1 MRFLALRRA
10 RLIRPLS
17 RFHARIAVLSV
28 AIFATAA
35 LAAGSASAQSAPI
48 GTGVVVINTNLAY
61 QGGRAAGTGMVL
73 TSSGEILTN
82 NHVIRGA
89 TSIRVVVPGT
99 RDSYVAKV
107 VGYDVTSDV
116 AVLQTVGATNLETIG
131 ADSSS
136 GLKVGQAVTAVGN
149 AGGTGSLTSSTG
161 KLTALGRAITVS
173 DDQGGSESL
182 VGLVETNADLRPGD
196 SGGPLLDSAG
206 NAVAMDTA
214 AGLPSGLSAG
224 ATVHGFAIPIN
235 KALAIAG
242 QIESGTA
249 STVVHVGSTAFL
261 GVEVITLRDEAPKGP
276 ARSGATIAQVT
287 RGAPAAAA
295 GLVAGD
301 TITALDGRSVSTPAA
316 LGTLILRE
324 TPGVRVSVKYT
335 DQSSVSH
342 TTSVRL
348 ASGPPQ

>member
-1 MRFLALRRA
+1 MRWLPGRRA
-10 RLIRPLS
+10 GLVQPLS
-17 RFHARIAVLSV
+17 RFHARIAVLAV
-28 AIFATAA
+28 AISAIAA
-35 LAAGSASAQSAPI
+35 LTAGSALAQSTPI

-107 VGYDVTSDV
+107 VGYDVAADV
-116 AVLQTVGATNLETIG
+116 AVLQTTSATDLTTIG
-131 ADSSS
+131 TDSSS

-149 AGGTGSLTSSTG
+149 AGGTGSPTSSTG
-161 KLTALGRAITVS
+161 TVTALGRSITVS

-182 VGLVETNADLRPGD
+182 VGLVETNANLRPGD

-214 AGLPSGLSAG
+214 AGVSSRFSAG
-224 ATVHGFAIPIN
+224 ATVHGYAIPIN
-235 KALAIAG
+235 RALAIVSK
-242 QIESGTA
+242 IESGQA
-249 STVVHVGSTAFL
+249 STIVHVGSTAFL
-261 GVEVITLRDEAPKGP
+261 GVEVITLRDEAPHGLS
-276 ARSGATIAQVT
+276 RSGATIAEVT
-287 RGAPAAAA
+287 RGAPAAAG

-301 TITALDGRSVSTPAA
+301 TITAIDGRSVSTPNA
-316 LGTLILRE
+316 LGSLILRE

-335 DQSSVSH
+335 DQSRVSH